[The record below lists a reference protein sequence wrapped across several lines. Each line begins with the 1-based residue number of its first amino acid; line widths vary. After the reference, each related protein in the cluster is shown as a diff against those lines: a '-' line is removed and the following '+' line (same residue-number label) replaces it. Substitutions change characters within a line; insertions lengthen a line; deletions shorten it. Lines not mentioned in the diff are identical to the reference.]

1 MSRFTGTTFV
11 ALAVIVG
18 GCSSLPDVSGSG
30 SNELP
35 PDYVNIARRD
45 NFLIQLVPTGLGSAG
60 VNDHPAAF
68 EPTQLQALLLS
79 LRIRSEGEGVVTLAS
94 PERFAEVA
102 EGLTEALAMAG
113 ANQDIFLTFFRSQSS
128 NFLFTSQRRVTSARV
143 FFKDDQLNVV
153 FDELDNPYSSFRDPQ
168 TNPLKPGSRTEPS
181 EVRGQ
186 RLVPRDT
193 WEWRDGRRDWVQL
206 DATAAAIEAARA
218 SMPATTSLGAGRG
231 AKSLQYGPAAA
242 DAANEVQD
250 GAAAADTARMP
261 ASPKSTPATG
271 PDQAP
276 VVSPAPGPA
285 KSAEESADGSR
296 DAWRRI
302 ETRLQALKRLRDE
315 GLISDQD
322 YEDKK
327 DELLEDLP

>member
-1 MSRFTGTTFV
+1 
-11 ALAVIVG
+11 
-18 GCSSLPDVSGSG
+18 
-30 SNELP
+30 
-35 PDYVNIARRD
+35 
-45 NFLIQLVPTGLGSAG
+45 
-60 VNDHPAAF
+60 F
-68 EPTQLQALLLS
+68 EPTQLQALVLS

-128 NFLFTSQRRVTSARV
+128 NFLFASQRRVTSARV
-143 FFKDDQLNVV
+143 FFKDDHLNVV

-168 TNPLKPGSRTEPS
+168 TNPLKPGSRTKAS

-186 RLVPRDT
+186 RLVARDT
-193 WEWRDGRRDWVQL
+193 WEWREGRRDWVRL
-206 DATAAAIEAARA
+206 EATAAAIEAARA
-218 SMPATTSLGAGRG
+218 SMPATTSLGADRG

-242 DAANEVQD
+242 DAANTAQH
-250 GAAAADTARMP
+250 GATAAEADTGKMP
-261 ASPKSTPATG
+261 ASPKSKPATG

-276 VVSPAPGPA
+276 VASAVPKAAKPAG
-285 KSAEESADGSR
+285 ESADGSR